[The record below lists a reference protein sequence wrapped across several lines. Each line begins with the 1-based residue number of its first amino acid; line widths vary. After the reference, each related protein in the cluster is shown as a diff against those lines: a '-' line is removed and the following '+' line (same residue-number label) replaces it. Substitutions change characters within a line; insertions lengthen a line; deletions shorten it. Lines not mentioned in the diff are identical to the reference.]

1 MFDKPIEKLRADVD
15 AAQERL
21 RQARA
26 DLDPALSKDEM
37 LFLLQPFALE
47 VHRAQEALWQRLPA
61 DELEVELQR
70 RRDVLHGLNL
80 HDPKRSGAMVAVS
93 DLDRYLHPRRAAA
106 AHKRPVRAWVV
117 AGLAVSGVIAA
128 VAIVVAVARRILGD

>member
-15 AAQERL
+15 AAQERF

-26 DLDPALSKDEM
+26 DLDPTLSKDEV

-47 VHRAQEALWQRLPA
+47 VHRAQEALWQRLPPA
-61 DELEVELQR
+61 ELEAELQR
-70 RRDVLHGLNL
+70 RREVLHGLNL

-93 DLDRYLHPRRAAA
+93 DLDRYLHPRRPAAPPKRA
-106 AHKRPVRAWVV
+106 ATRWIV
-117 AGLAVSGVIAA
+117 AGL
-128 VAIVVAVARRILGD
+128 VAIAVLALVVVFVVRR